1 MFRTIDLTSMTLA
14 PLTAG
19 LVFDLGSTSAA
30 AIFLAV
36 WNIVSV
42 IFEYLLL
49 KSIYDEYPQLSHKK
63 SLEDQSE
70 KVEEIKNCCN
80 PFSRFTEAFQSWT
93 LYMNFPI
100 RNAGLG
106 LACLYMTV
114 LGFDN
119 ITYGYCVHQ
128 CVRES
133 LLGGLIGISALNG
146 VFASLSFPFLRRS
159 LGLEKTGLLGFICLI
174 VALSLCVASIW
185 SSGSPFDPYYLNTN
199 PGLSMATRAI
209 ENCYSTSYSTS
220 VVMLMSGI
228 IAGKFGLWLSDLTV
242 TQILQETVPE
252 EHRGTIGGVQNGL
265 NSAMDTVKFILVIGL
280 PNQETFGWLILASF
294 VCTCTGFVS
303 FASYAWKSRRNYK
316 PM

>member
-1 MFRTIDLTSMTLA
+1 MFRTIDLTAMTLG

-42 IFEYLLL
+42 IFECILL

-63 SLEDQSE
+63 TLEDNSQL
-70 KVEEIKNCCN
+70 EEISSRN
-80 PFSRFTEAFQSWT
+80 PFSRFVEAFQSWT

-146 VFASLSFPFLRRS
+146 VLASLSFPFLRRT
-159 LGLEKTGLLGFICLI
+159 LGLEKTGILGFSCLI
-174 VALSLCVASIW
+174 ALKSLCVASIW
-185 SSGSPFDPYYLNTN
+185 SSGSPFDPYYLNST
-199 PGLSMATRAI
+199 GLSVATRAI
-209 ENCYSTSYSTS
+209 ENCNSTSYSTS
-220 VVMLMSGI
+220 VVIKNHATST
-228 IAGKFGLWLSDLTV
+228 S
-242 TQILQETVPE
+242 
-252 EHRGTIGGVQNGL
+252 
-265 NSAMDTVKFILVIGL
+265 S
-280 PNQETFGWLILASF
+280 
-294 VCTCTGFVS
+294 
-303 FASYAWKSRRNYK
+303 
-316 PM
+316 